1 MGNSTSNPISV
12 NQIVDTNLDLKCI
25 TPPTC
30 RTLPNDVQAIV
41 DDYCKTKFDKS
52 KIVNGCLTGFPSDY
66 DLHFLLNKIIAK
78 ECTTTTTPGGTTP
91 TYITDLNYCD
101 SDLWTYTSDN
111 CLFLKDSCG
120 NPITNVTELDV
131 LRALIKRI
139 ISLEIL
145 IKQLKQLNDTQQ
157 VTINTLISTTQNII
171 DNCCSISLVN
181 SIQTIN
187 LRLTAA
193 GIP

>member
-1 MGNSTSNPISV
+1 MGNSTSNPISI

-52 KIVNGCLTGFPSDY
+52 KIVNGCLTGFPADY

-91 TYITDLNYCD
+91 VYITDLNYCD

-111 CLFLKDSCG
+111 CLFIRDVCG
-120 NPITNVTELDV
+120 NPVTNVTELDV

-145 IKQLKQLNDTQQ
+145 IKQLKQLNDSQQ
-157 VTINTLISTTQNII
+157 VTINTHTSQIADII
-171 DNCCSISLVN
+171 QNCCNITMLSQ
-181 SIQTIN
+181 IQTLN
-187 LRLTAA
+187 NRLASA

>member
-1 MGNSTSNPISV
+1 MGNTTSNPISV
-12 NQIVDTNLDLKCI
+12 NQIIDTNLDLKCI

-52 KIVNGCLTGFPSDY
+52 KIVNGCLTGFPADY

-91 TYITDLNYCD
+91 TYITGINYCD
-101 SDLWTYTSDN
+101 SDNWTYTSDN
-111 CLFLKDSCG
+111 CLQLLDSC
-120 NPITNVTELDV
+120 NIPIINVTAEDLFR
-131 LRALIKRI
+131 LLIKRI

-157 VTINTLISTTQNII
+157 VTINTHTSQIQNII
-171 DNCCSISLVN
+171 DNCCSIVLV
-181 SIQTIN
+181 SQIQTIN
-187 LRLTAA
+187 NRLAA
-193 GIP
+193 YGIP